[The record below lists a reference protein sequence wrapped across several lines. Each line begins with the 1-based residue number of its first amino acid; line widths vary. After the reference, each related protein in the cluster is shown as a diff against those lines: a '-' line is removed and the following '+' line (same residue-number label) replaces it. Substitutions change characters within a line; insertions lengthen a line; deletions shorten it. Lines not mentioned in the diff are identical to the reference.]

1 MNFVVYRRFVLLTKT
16 RVLFLFAVRF
26 LALQILRL
34 QEKKRMKGREREE
47 KERNKIGKSN
57 DRNDSSFHSFSL
69 RVFYSRLSCY
79 VRINLIVLFVMSR
92 VYTRVSTEQT

>member
-34 QEKKRMKGREREE
+34 QEKKRMKGGEREE

-79 VRINLIVLFVMSR
+79 VRINLIFLFVMSR

>member
-16 RVLFLFAVRF
+16 RVLFLAVRF

-34 QEKKRMKGREREE
+34 QEKKRMKGGEREE

-79 VRINLIVLFVMSR
+79 VRINLIFLFVMSR